1 MGSKMKTIF
10 IMMISTGIFVTACS
24 EDDVLNYDFDTVE
37 EAILFIIS
45 ETDSLEGLD
54 GLDDGGAVTIVS
66 SSGGGLGKSTADT
79 LRPIKI
85 GRRIDSTSFEH
96 SVEIIGDSIAIVTSI
111 ATITGEFIIV
121 AYILPDTISVD
132 TFVKPFDMEMIRK
145 IKVRR
150 VGNGEVRRL
159 NWRIVGVTPVIG
171 GTIPSTIEFQNFSMI
186 ATNGDSLVITDPL
199 NSFFNWR
206 ELPAF
211 EPGDTVTVFLTLTN
225 SSSFDAQ
232 MVLMHHGARSR
243 IDKGRKRLFDDGTHA
258 DEVAD
263 DNVYT
268 GTFLSRAV
276 RGRMRHGFIDAIDW
290 GTVFDPT
297 GEVNTRVMGLPYM
310 IRRMP

>member
-1 MGSKMKTIF
+1 MKMIF
-10 IMMISTGIFVTACS
+10 IMMMSAVIFLTACS
-24 EDDVLNYDFDTVE
+24 EDDLLNYDFDTIE
-37 EAILFIIS
+37 EAILSIIT
-45 ETDSLEGLD
+45 ETDSLESLD
-54 GLDDGGAVTIVS
+54 GLDDGGAVTIVNF
-66 SSGGGLGKSTADT
+66 SGGGLGKSTVDT
-79 LRPIKI
+79 LSPIKI
-85 GRRIDSTSFEH
+85 GRRIDSTSFER

-121 AYILPDTISVD
+121 AFILPDTSSVD
-132 TFVKPFDMEMIRK
+132 TFVKPFNMEMVRK
-145 IKVRR
+145 IKLRR

-268 GTFLSRAV
+268 GTFLSRAT

-290 GTVFDPT
+290 GKVFDPT

>member
-1 MGSKMKTIF
+1 MGCKMKTIF
-10 IMMISTGIFVTACS
+10 ITMIFTGIFVTACS
-24 EDDVLNYDFDTVE
+24 EDDVLNYDFDAVE
-37 EAILFIIS
+37 EAILLIIAG
-45 ETDSLEGLD
+45 TDSLERLD
-54 GLDDGGAVTIVS
+54 GLDDGGAVTIAS

-85 GRRIDSTSFEH
+85 GRSIDSTSFDR

-111 ATITGEFIIV
+111 ATITGKFIIV
-121 AYILPDTISVD
+121 AYILPDTSSLD
-132 TFVKPFDMEMIRK
+132 TFVKPFNMEMIRK
-145 IKVRR
+145 IKLRR
-150 VGNGEVRRL
+150 IGNGEERRL

-171 GTIPSTIEFQNFSMI
+171 GSNSSTIEFQSFSMI
-186 ATNGDSLVITDPL
+186 SANGDSLVITDPL
-199 NSFFNWR
+199 NSFFDWR

-211 EPGDTVTVFLTLTN
+211 EPGDTVTVYVTLTN
-225 SSSFDAQ
+225 SSSFEAE

-243 IDKGRKRLFDDGTHA
+243 IDKGRKRLFDDGTHS

-268 GTFLSRAV
+268 GTFLSRAT
-276 RGRMRHGFIDAIDW
+276 RGRMRNGFIDAIDW
-290 GTVFDPT
+290 GTIFDPT